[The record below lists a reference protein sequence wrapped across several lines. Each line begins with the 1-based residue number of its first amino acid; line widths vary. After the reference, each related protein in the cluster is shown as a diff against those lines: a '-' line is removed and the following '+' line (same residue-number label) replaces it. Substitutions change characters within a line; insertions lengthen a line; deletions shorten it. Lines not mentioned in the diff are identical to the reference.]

1 VASRQ
6 KEYRLLLPWF
16 DQQRAV
22 RLLAGAQPAPQAAAL
37 AAEQWLRAAAK
48 LRSRRM
54 QSFSTAT
61 QSLPAALG
69 GLASEFAT
77 ASQFASSPDFA
88 GAELRLVKLASLLTF
103 QAKISVGAAGESFS
117 APYDGSLESIFR
129 ICLPAT
135 GRMDPVQVLT
145 EGASARIASDNPNLR
160 FGGFQLNGTQ
170 VVATFG
176 FRPPWVQVCEYQ
188 GRLFVR
194 NGYHRCWA
202 LLNAGATHAVAI
214 TLKVATL
221 AELGAAEDG
230 YVSEAH
236 LLSAAPPMLYDFED
250 PDLYAT
256 FSEPA
261 SRRVINLTATEFM
274 ELPTQ

>member
-6 KEYRLLLPWF
+6 NEYRLLLPWF
-16 DQQRAV
+16 DQQRAI
-22 RLLAGAQPAPQAAAL
+22 RLLAGAKPTPQAA
-37 AAEQWLRAAAK
+37 EQATERWLRAAGK
-48 LRSRRM
+48 LRARHM
-54 QSFSTAT
+54 AAFSTAT
-61 QSLPAALG
+61 QPLPAALA
-69 GLASEFAT
+69 GLANE
-77 ASQFASSPDFA
+77 FA
-88 GAELRLVKLASLLTF
+88 GASGFAGLPDFQGADLRLVELASLLTF
-103 QAKISVGAAGESFS
+103 QAKISVDGSGELFPV
-117 APYDGSLESIFR
+117 PYDGSLESVFR
-129 ICLPAT
+129 ICLPANA
-135 GRMDPVQVLT
+135 RMDPVQVQT
-145 EGASARIASDNPNLR
+145 AGASARIASDNPNLR
-160 FGGFQLNGTQ
+160 FGGFQLSGSTL
-170 VVATFG
+170 VATFG
-176 FRPPWVQVCEYQ
+176 FRPPWVQVCEYR

-202 LLNAGATHAVAI
+202 LLNAGATHAIAL

-221 AELGAAEDG
+221 GELGAAEDG

-250 PDLYAT
+250 PDFYAT